1 MMNKEPNG
9 ADMILQLL
17 GKGECFSNQSADPL
31 PDGAIKALDITGL
44 AGFFANWTMSFAGNY
59 SSIVCSSCDPQTTT
73 FHHIVGLSVPFFSIS
88 TA

>member
-31 PDGAIKALDITGL
+31 PDGAIKALDITGFGPVSL
-44 AGFFANWTMSFAGNY
+44 PTGRCRLLGMT
-59 SSIVCSSCDPQTTT
+59 V
-73 FHHIVGLSVPFFSIS
+73 
-88 TA
+88 

>member
-44 AGFFANWTMSFAGNY
+44 AGFFVNWTMSFAGNDSLIGFPEIGVTDGTLPINRSY
-59 SSIVCSSCDPQTTT
+59 RRP
-73 FHHIVGLSVPFFSIS
+73 
-88 TA
+88 